1 MTWWNLLPGS
11 EKGYIIAAIALFAA
25 CVVCGGGAWMW
36 LRVRRGRVHVDHL
49 AVSSGPMFLVVI
61 GGFSFLFFLIFF
73 FVARPL
79 KLARYIHSVDAW
91 VERTEQGSDASSSS
105 DFALGSS
112 SDSNDSSGDS
122 GGSGSSW
129 DGGVSDSVSWDSGG
143 SDSGSWDGGGS
154 DSCGWD
160 SGGSDSGSWDGGG
173 GDGGGDGED

>member
-105 DFALGSS
+105 DFAVGSS
-112 SDSNDSSGDS
+112 SDSSGDS

-129 DGGVSDSVSWDSGG
+129 DGGDSDSVSWDSGG
-143 SDSGSWDGGGS
+143 SDSGSWDGGGG
-154 DSCGWD
+154 DS
-160 SGGSDSGSWDGGG
+160 G
-173 GDGGGDGED
+173 GDGGGDGGD